1 MKKLKLSRGKV
12 LTLALAVLLA
22 VLCCAAGSGWAA
34 ATAPQRKF
42 MLHFERIWP
51 YYKVFYNGMINSL
64 WITLAS
70 VIMGSILGTLLALLK
85 ISRIPPLSAFATVYT
100 SVFRGTPLMVQLF
113 LVYFATPQIFGYQI
127 LAFNAVVLSFGLNS
141 AAYVS
146 EILRGG
152 IQSIDIGQREAAM
165 ALGVGYRPMMFDIVI
180 PQAIRTVL
188 PSLVNELIALL
199 KDTSIVATIGMLDMM
214 RAAQTAMNATYLA
227 FEPFIVVAG
236 MYYVLV
242 MILATF
248 AARLERRLHKS
259 DRN

>member
-1 MKKLKLSRGKV
+1 MRKSLFGRKKAPPL
-12 LTLALAVLLA
+12 LALAA
-22 VLCCAAGSGWAA
+22 VLALAGLAWAA
-34 ATAPQRKF
+34 PAPARRCA
-42 MLHFERIWP
+42 LHFERIWP
-51 YYKVFYNGMINSL
+51 YYKVFYRGMINSREV
-64 WITLAS
+64 TFMS
-70 VIMGSILGTLLALLK
+70 VIMGSVCGTVLALLK
-85 ISRIPPLSAFATVYT
+85 VSRLGPLSWFATAYT

-113 LVYFATPQIFGYQI
+113 LVYFATPQLFDYQI
-127 LAFNAVVLSFGLNS
+127 PAFNAVVLTFGLNS

-152 IQSIDIGQREAAM
+152 IQSIDVGQREAAM
-165 ALGVGYRPMMFDIVI
+165 ALGVPYRAMMFDIVI
-180 PQAIRTVL
+180 PQALRTVL

-214 RAAQTAMNATYLA
+214 RAAQTAMNSTYLA

-242 MILATF
+242 MIFTAV
-248 AARLERRLHKS
+248 ASRLERRLHKS

>member
-1 MKKLKLSRGKV
+1 M
-12 LTLALAVLLA
+12 
-22 VLCCAAGSGWAA
+22 
-34 ATAPQRKF
+34 
-42 MLHFERIWP
+42 
-51 YYKVFYNGMINSL
+51 
-64 WITLAS
+64 S
-70 VIMGSILGTLLALLK
+70 VIMGSICGTVLALLK
-85 ISRIPPLSAFATVYT
+85 VSRLGPLSWFATAYT

-113 LVYFATPQIFGYQI
+113 LVYFATPQLFDYQI
-127 LAFNAVVLSFGLNS
+127 PAFNAVVLTFGLNS

-152 IQSIDIGQREAAM
+152 IQSIDVGQREAAM
-165 ALGVGYRPMMFDIVI
+165 ALGVPYRAMMFDIVI
-180 PQAIRTVL
+180 PQALRTVL

-214 RAAQTAMNATYLA
+214 RAAQTAMNSTYLA

-242 MILATF
+242 MIFTAV
-248 AARLERRLHKS
+248 ASRLERRLHKS